1 MGCINMEIGR
11 EMENKVEGVRDAGEE
26 IFREMIMKYGIF
38 DIETARLILGTKIR
52 GKLSET
58 VIELRE
64 EE

>member
-1 MGCINMEIGR
+1 MEIGT
-11 EMENKVEGVRDAGEE
+11 EVENKVEGVRDAGEE